1 MQKKK
6 DKWLSI
12 KEVLFV
18 YLALSKIIYWVET
31 VLAMEQSDFG
41 GIGTAVLMR
50 LLNRDLLLIL
60 SVIFFLLLDKFI
72 EKKLKGG
79 NLWKNV
85 LLYAVGFVGMIGLTY
100 AYMWIMSW
108 FFVVNIPSLVTL
120 ASNLFVGYIAAM
132 VALNVK
138 YYFKAKEKETFKTA
152 LPAPSAEDK
161 LAMLQVLLDDGILTQ
176 DEFDRKREKV
186 RAV

>member
-1 MQKKK
+1 
-6 DKWLSI
+6 
-12 KEVLFV
+12 
-18 YLALSKIIYWVET
+18 
-31 VLAMEQSDFG
+31 
-41 GIGTAVLMR
+41 
-50 LLNRDLLLIL
+50 
-60 SVIFFLLLDKFI
+60 
-72 EKKLKGG
+72 
-79 NLWKNV
+79 
-85 LLYAVGFVGMIGLTY
+85 
-100 AYMWIMSW
+100 
-108 FFVVNIPSLVTL
+108 
-120 ASNLFVGYIAAM
+120 M